1 MPCCAGYTKVRVD
14 VSYMLIYI
22 EIMNEVALR
31 KVGTSFVAT
40 IPAELVQQLKLVQ
53 GQKLKVG
60 KENGRIILTPVTA
73 HMEAVARAYARVAK
87 RYRSA
92 LQKLADV

>member
-1 MPCCAGYTKVRVD
+1 M
-14 VSYMLIYI
+14 S
-22 EIMNEVALR
+22 EVALR

-40 IPAELVQQLKLVQ
+40 IPAELVQQLKLVE
-53 GQKLKVG
+53 GQKLAVG
-60 KENGRIILTPVTA
+60 KENGRIVFTPVTA
-73 HMEAVARAYARVAK
+73 EMDAK